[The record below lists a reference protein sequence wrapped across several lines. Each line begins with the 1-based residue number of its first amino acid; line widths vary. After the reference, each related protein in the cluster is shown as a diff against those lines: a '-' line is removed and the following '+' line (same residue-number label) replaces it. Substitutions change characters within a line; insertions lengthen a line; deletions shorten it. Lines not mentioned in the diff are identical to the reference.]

1 MRRPAVLA
9 GVALAAA
16 VALSATRLLDPVH
29 AFLLVA
35 VGVVVVVVWRRSGHG
50 SEEPWPEPAEEARAG
65 ARHDVSELGWATFTR
80 SGEVSERV
88 LRRVRAL
95 AAARLAPHGIDLAD
109 PARRAD
115 VERLLGA
122 DVAAGL
128 ASRRGPSA
136 RTLERWLDAI
146 ERLGPPEPHRGPG
159 PIPARA
165 PASEDAPLPP
175 TGRPPR

>member
-1 MRRPAVLA
+1 MRRSAVVA

-16 VALSATRLLDPVH
+16 VALSVARLLDPVH
-29 AFLLVA
+29 AFLVAA
-35 VGVVVVVVWRRSGHG
+35 VGAVVVLVWRRLDDG
-50 SEEPWPEPAEEARAG
+50 SEEQWPDPPEEARAG

-88 LRRVRAL
+88 LRRVQAL
-95 AAARLAPHGIDLAD
+95 AAARLARHGVDLAD

-128 ASRRGPSA
+128 ASRRGPTA
-136 RTLERWLDAI
+136 RTLEHWLDAI
-146 ERLGPPEPHRGPG
+146 ERLGPPEPHRGHGRAPEPG
-159 PIPARA
+159 PA
-165 PASEDAPLPP
+165 PPQP

>member
-1 MRRPAVLA
+1 MSPPVTVVGLALA
-9 GVALAAA
+9 GA
-16 VALSATRLLDPVH
+16 VALSATGVLDPVH
-29 AFLLVA
+29 AFLLAA
-35 VGVVVVVVWRRSGHG
+35 VSAVVVLVWRRLDDGT
-50 SEEPWPEPAEEARAG
+50 EEPWPDPPQEARAG

-95 AAARLAPHGIDLAD
+95 AAARLARHGLDLAD
-109 PARRAD
+109 TAHRAD

-128 ASRRGPSA
+128 ASRRGPNA
-136 RTLERWLDAI
+136 RTLEHWLDAI
-146 ERLGPPEPHRGPG
+146 ERLGPPDARTPG
-159 PIPARA
+159 SSSAPPA
-165 PASEDAPLPP
+165 PAPP